1 MPHRD
6 DEICAVL
13 ATAELLL
20 YLTGCPAAGMPLIA
34 KAQQSLSDTSCN
46 DYRHFCLINRGQST
60 WADGR
65 HLAASRSSR
74 GSYMQ
79 TNQTKAFEAA
89 GIRKG
94 ALTHMGRY
102 RCIVG
107 GCIQRVR
114 ELVHSSAITHR

>member
-13 ATAELLL
+13 ATGELLL
-20 YLTGCPAAGMPLIA
+20 YMTGCPAAGMPLIS

-60 WADGR
+60 WADAPASNGR

-79 TNQTKAFEAA
+79 TKQPDE
-89 GIRKG
+89 G
-94 ALTHMGRY
+94 L
-102 RCIVG
+102 
-107 GCIQRVR
+107 
-114 ELVHSSAITHR
+114 